1 MRTINQTTG
10 LVLLLLLL
18 IVSSCASPERLLRQG
33 QNERAFDAAL
43 KQSSKKRPKDKHI
56 LALEEA
62 YARMQAA
69 NQSRIEY
76 LLMSGQPEIWPE
88 INRLYRTIG
97 ARQQKIQN
105 IQPLFIS
112 SEIRYAHFPTIDLTV
127 AELESKQK
135 AADYYYALALQNIEL
150 ARTGDKH
157 AARKAYDDL
166 VKIDQY
172 YRHFRDKE
180 AFKAEALQ
188 LGINRIH
195 FSMVNQSG
203 AILPPG
209 FQEELFRINT
219 SDLQS
224 RWVEIYR
231 TRPEGI
237 VFDYEVVTR
246 IQRLDISPEVV
257 REREYI
263 DEKEIEDGFQYV
275 LDPKGNVMKDSLGN
289 DIKIPKYTTI
299 RATVL
304 EVHQRKSALVGGVF
318 EIVDKRKGEPVVTA
332 PLRSEAIFENFAAT
346 FRGDRRALSKESLN
360 RLGNQPL
367 PFPTN
372 PDLVLQAAHQLKP
385 FIRKSIVDNRR
396 LLEF

>member
-1 MRTINQTTG
+1 MRTANQTTG
-10 LVLLLLLL
+10 LIFVLTL
-18 IVSSCASPERLLRQG
+18 IILSSCASPERLLRQG
-33 QNERAFDAAL
+33 QNDRAFDAAL
-43 KQSSKKRPKDKHI
+43 KQASKKRPKDKHI

-62 YARMQAA
+62 FARLQASD
-69 NQSRIEY
+69 QSRIEY
-76 LLMSGQPEIWPE
+76 LLLSGQPEIWPE
-88 INRLYRTIG
+88 INRRYRTIAG
-97 ARQQKIQN
+97 RQQKVQHVL
-105 IQPLFIS
+105 PLFIK
-112 SEIRYAHFPTIDLTV
+112 SEIRYAHFKMMDVTE
-127 AELESKQK
+127 AELQSKQK
-135 AADYYYALALQNIEL
+135 AAEYYYANALQNIEL
-150 ARTGDKH
+150 ARNGDKH

-195 FSMVNQSG
+195 FSMINQSG
-203 AILPPG
+203 AILPAE
-209 FQEELFRINT
+209 FAEELFRINT
-219 SDLQS
+219 ADLQS

-231 TRPEGI
+231 TRPEGLN
-237 VFDYEVVTR
+237 FDYEVVTR

-275 LDPKGNVMKDSLGN
+275 LDSKGNVMKDSLGN

-304 EVHQRKSALVGGVF
+304 EVHQRKSALVTGIF
-318 EIVDKRKGEPVVTA
+318 EIVDTRKGEAVVTA

-346 FRGDRRALSKESLN
+346 FRGDRRALTRESLN
-360 RLGNQPL
+360 KLGNQPVA
-367 PFPTN
+367 FPTD
-372 PDLVLQAAHQLKP
+372 PDLILQAAHQLKP

-396 LLEF
+396 LLEY